1 MYWLRIYSVT
11 RATGDF
17 HAHCEKLMHGV
28 ASACRMKCSRLWL
41 FVIQPYQSLLFLTS
55 LSPLIILQ
63 TYVGWISHWECE
75 LGPTTQGSA
84 GIQSVSM
91 YISHLLFLGI
101 SFAQVLFNYINIFG
115 HDLIWTWMSVPHPD
129 NFRVQGGCVPFK
141 FNYKFYVLNVML
153 AQGRWPFKRL
163 SSALILEKAL
173 KVDLPGWTSST
184 PELLWWWW
192 GQ

>member
-28 ASACRMKCSRLWL
+28 ASACRMKCFRLWL
-41 FVIQPYQSLLFLTS
+41 FVTQPYQSLLFLTS

-63 TYVGWISHWECE
+63 TYVGWISHWQCE

-115 HDLIWTWMSVPHPD
+115 HDLMWTWMSVPHPD

-141 FNYKFYVLNVML
+141 FNNKF
-153 AQGRWPFKRL
+153 
-163 SSALILEKAL
+163 
-173 KVDLPGWTSST
+173 
-184 PELLWWWW
+184 
-192 GQ
+192 